1 MAHRGRLNVL
11 VNILQKSYDQLFSE
25 FDEAWIEDFTEG
37 GGDVKYHRG
46 YSAERTTA
54 SGRPLRLT
62 LSPNPSHLEHV
73 NPVVLGR
80 ARAKQRLR
88 GDTKREQ
95 CVPILIHGDASFPAQ
110 GVVAETFNLSRLDG
124 YTVGGTVHIV
134 INNQIGF
141 TTLPQDAHSGT
152 YCTDIAKM
160 VEAPIFHVN
169 GDDPEACV
177 FVGLVAMEFRQ
188 RFKRDVV
195 IDMWCYRRHG
205 HNEGDEPAFTQPL
218 MYERIAAQESVVKK
232 YARQLIAEGHLTQE
246 AFDAMA
252 GRLRSEMDQAQ
263 DRSRRSPVGSTV
275 SAFRNVWSGL
285 QEKYS
290 DEPVATGVAREKL
303 RQVAWALGRVPEGFA
318 VHRKLAKLLSYRGAA
333 IEQDQP
339 LDWGMGELLAYG
351 TLLLERHPVRL
362 TGQDV
367 ERGTFSH
374 RHAVIFDQRD
384 GRSYES
390 LNAIDPAQARFC
402 VHNSPLTEN
411 ACLAFEYGYS
421 LGDPN
426 MLVIWEAQFGDF
438 ANGAQVIFDQF
449 IASAETK
456 WRRSTGLTVFLPH
469 GFEGAGPEHSSARLD
484 RLLALCANN
493 NMQVVY
499 PTTPAQHF
507 HLLRRQMKRNFRK
520 PLIVLTPKSLLRHPA
535 TTSRVAELVEG
546 HFQAVVDDA
555 SVAEPGRVSRV
566 LLCAGK
572 VYYDLVEHR
581 ARARRDDIAI
591 VRIEQLYPLRV
602 PAIEQ
607 VLQRYRGAEVV
618 WVQEEPMNM
627 GAWRYMEDRLR
638 QLFGLMVGYVG
649 RPENSTPAVASEK
662 MHRQEQQKIMIEA
675 VGLVED
681 EARAE
686 EAAEAHE
693 GQAA

>member
-1 MAHRGRLNVL
+1 
-11 VNILQKSYDQLFSE
+11 
-25 FDEAWIEDFTEG
+25 
-37 GGDVKYHRG
+37 
-46 YSAERTTA
+46 
-54 SGRPLRLT
+54 
-62 LSPNPSHLEHV
+62 
-73 NPVVLGR
+73 
-80 ARAKQRLR
+80 
-88 GDTKREQ
+88 
-95 CVPILIHGDASFPAQ
+95 
-110 GVVAETFNLSRLDG
+110 
-124 YTVGGTVHIV
+124 
-134 INNQIGF
+134 
-141 TTLPQDAHSGT
+141 
-152 YCTDIAKM
+152 
-160 VEAPIFHVN
+160 
-169 GDDPEACV
+169 
-177 FVGLVAMEFRQ
+177 
-188 RFKRDVV
+188 
-195 IDMWCYRRHG
+195 
-205 HNEGDEPAFTQPL
+205 